1 MLHREQRLLP
11 VLRVTP
17 DTPEGAGDL
26 TEDDRQLVAAT
37 CARRAELELRGAAAF
52 TVVTQALID
61 LRADARI
68 VDLSARAIAEE
79 IRHSDIY
86 LELACAYAR
95 ASLTRPEVAPIEVPA
110 HEGVAPE
117 VRRLL
122 HVVGMCSINETMACA
137 FLELSLAGATSAT
150 VRAGLREVLSDEIR
164 HARIGWAYLASP
176 GVTAGLRREVERWL
190 VPMLCAQL
198 EGWWRQVDTLPAG
211 EVPGHACPSGAA
223 ITQATLKSL
232 GDLVLPGFQTVGIDV
247 TDACRYAAGQA
258 PCPACGNYLSAGL
271 RSQPT
276 SAPERRRPWE

>member
-1 MLHREQRLLP
+1 
-11 VLRVTP
+11 VTGEG
-17 DTPEGAGDL
+17 PEGAGDL
-26 TEDDRQLVAAT
+26 TEDERWLVAAT

-79 IRHSDIY
+79 IRHSEIY

-95 ASLTRPEVAPIEVPA
+95 TSLPRPEVAPIEVPA
-110 HEGVAPE
+110 HDGIEPE

-150 VRAGLREVLSDEIR
+150 VRTGLREVLSDEIR

-176 GVTAGLRREVERWL
+176 GVTAGGRREVERWL

-211 EVPGHACPSGAA
+211 EIPGHACPSGAA
-223 ITQATLKSL
+223 ITRATLKSL
-232 GDLVLPGFQTVGIDV
+232 DDLVLPGFQTLGIDV
-247 TDACRYAAGQA
+247 TEARRFAAGQA
-258 PCPACGNYLSAGL
+258 ACPACGNFL
-271 RSQPT
+271 Q
-276 SAPERRRPWE
+276 RPARV

>member
-1 MLHREQRLLP
+1 MLLGHRLLP
-11 VLRVTP
+11 VLRVTREA
-17 DTPEGAGDL
+17 PEGAGDL
-26 TEDDRQLVAAT
+26 SDADRLLVAAT

-52 TVVTQALID
+52 TVVTQALVD

-79 IRHSDIY
+79 IRHSEIY
-86 LELACAYAR
+86 LELASDYAR
-95 ASLTRPEVAPIEVPA
+95 ASLPRPEMAPIEVPA

-164 HARIGWAYLASP
+164 HARIGWAYLASA
-176 GVTAGLRREVERWL
+176 GVTESARREVGRRL

-198 EGWWRQVDTLPAG
+198 EGWWRQVETLPAG
-211 EVPGHACPSGAA
+211 EVATHACPSGAA
-223 ITQATLKSL
+223 ITEATLKSL
-232 GDLVLPGFQTVGIDV
+232 DDLVLPGFQTVGIDV
-247 TDACRYAAGQA
+247 SEARRYAAGDA
-258 PCPACGNYLSAGL
+258 PCPACGKYL
-271 RSQPT
+271 
-276 SAPERRRPWE
+276 RRPSGALV

>member
-1 MLHREQRLLP
+1 MTRATGEA
-11 VLRVTP
+11 
-17 DTPEGAGDL
+17 AGDL
-26 TEDDRQLVAAT
+26 TEADRLLVAAT

-52 TVVTQALID
+52 TVITQALVD

-86 LELACAYAR
+86 LQLASDYAG
-95 ASLTRPEVAPIEVPA
+95 ASLPRPEVAPIEVPA
-110 HEGVAPE
+110 HEGVEPE

-137 FLELSLAGATSAT
+137 FLELSLAGAKPPS

-176 GVTAGLRREVERWL
+176 GVKESVRREVGRWL

-198 EGWWRQVDTLPAG
+198 EGWWRQIETLPPG

-223 ITQATLKSL
+223 ITEATLKSL

-247 TDACRYAAGQA
+247 TEALQYAAGRA
-258 PCPACGNYLSAGL
+258 PCPACGKRL
-271 RSQPT
+271 
-276 SAPERRRPWE
+276 RRPARSHA